1 MKKLNVPEINRRTK
15 KIERE
20 AEREQPA
27 RNDKTYTLY
36 CGGDFIKSLNSA
48 MELVKKRQRKQL
60 LKQNVMNETVLEKIL
75 TFVFGHK
82 YYANIINTRGTDT
95 IEMSSFIHR
104 SLISALKHKKQIE
117 STRMYI
123 YVETV
128 SFRSRKHYK
137 QSPFVVDT
145 EMDEPDFE

>member
-1 MKKLNVPEINRRTK
+1 
-15 KIERE
+15 
-20 AEREQPA
+20 
-27 RNDKTYTLY
+27 
-36 CGGDFIKSLNSA
+36 
-48 MELVKKRQRKQL
+48 
-60 LKQNVMNETVLEKIL
+60 MNETVLEKIL